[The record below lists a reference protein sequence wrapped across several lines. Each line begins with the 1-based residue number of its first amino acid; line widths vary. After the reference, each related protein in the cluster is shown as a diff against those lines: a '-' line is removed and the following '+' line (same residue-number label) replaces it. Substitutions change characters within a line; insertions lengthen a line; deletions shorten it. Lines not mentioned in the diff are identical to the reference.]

1 MSQTTRRL
9 EHLPDKQP
17 QVVAPGP
24 LVTVVVVC
32 HSHHITSRCA
42 LLTFNWPLRGPSGS
56 TIDRTVSDR
65 SCAPRCLV
73 LLRHASRLTQLTL
86 LPPPLSGHPQALPRV
101 HQERKQARAT
111 TGTAATMAGAGAPE
125 GLIQAA
131 ERTDSLSASISV
143 LGTRATRGVSLQV
156 YAAIVAPPRRPVG
169 LKSPLTP
176 ARIAAAH

>member
-1 MSQTTRRL
+1 
-9 EHLPDKQP
+9 
-17 QVVAPGP
+17 
-24 LVTVVVVC
+24 VVVC
-32 HSHHITSRCA
+32 HTHHITSRCA

-86 LPPPLSGHPQALPRV
+86 LPPPPSGHPQALPRV

-131 ERTDSLSASISV
+131 ERAVAQTRLTDSASISV
-143 LGTRATRGVSLQV
+143 LGTRETRRVSLQV

-169 LKSPLTP
+169 LNSPLKP

>member
-1 MSQTTRRL
+1 M
-9 EHLPDKQP
+9 
-17 QVVAPGP
+17 VAPGP
-24 LVTVVVVC
+24 LATVVVVC
-32 HSHHITSRCA
+32 HTHHITSRCA

-73 LLRHASRLTQLTL
+73 LLQHASRLTQLTL
-86 LPPPLSGHPQALPRV
+86 LPPPPSGHPQALPRV

-131 ERTDSLSASISV
+131 ERALAQTRLTDSASISV
-143 LGTRATRGVSLQV
+143 LGTHRETRGVSLQV
-156 YAAIVAPPRRPVG
+156 AGLRCLPSLPRHVVLWGSTRP
-169 LKSPLTP
+169 
-176 ARIAAAH
+176 